1 MSAAIAHPFAGRA
14 KPVYLNFALKTFQS
28 QAAYKFEYFVGV
40 FNGLLYVFI
49 FTSLWSAIYSNL
61 AGGADTPFTRH
72 GIIAYAVFAM
82 ICRISMT
89 MDETEIAGRIRSG
102 DIAMDMTKPVNFF
115 LMNLAQTAGGTM
127 FHWFTR
133 VIPILLVC
141 FFAFDLDV
149 SLGPSRM
156 IAAAGAWIMGYMIFF
171 MINFAFALLAFWF
184 VETFSFQLM
193 KYALLNL
200 FSGAVVPV
208 DFFPAWMRPFMDIL
222 PFQYILYTPTAVF
235 TGHLPWPETARLMSL
250 QAVWIVILGLVCNVM
265 WRAARSKLVVQ
276 GG

>member
-1 MSAAIAHPFAGRA
+1 MTAPSAHPFGGTA
-14 KPVYLNFALKTFQS
+14 KPVYVNFALKTFQS

-40 FNGLLYVFI
+40 LNGLLYVFI
-49 FTSLWSAIYSNL
+49 FTSLWSSIYSTL
-61 AGGADTPFTRH
+61 AGGADTPFTRG
-72 GIIAYAVFAM
+72 GIIAYSVFAM

-89 MDETEIAGRIRSG
+89 MDETEIGGRIRSG

-115 LMNLAQTAGGTM
+115 LMNLSQTAGGTM

-149 SLGPSRM
+149 AIGPARM
-156 IAAAGAWIMGYMIFF
+156 ATAAGAWIMGYMIFF
-171 MINFAFALLAFWF
+171 MMNFAFALLAFWF

-250 QAVWIVILGLVCNVM
+250 QAVWIMILGFVCNVM
-265 WRAARSKLVVQ
+265 WRAARRKLVVQ

>member
-1 MSAAIAHPFAGRA
+1 MSASVTHPFEGSA

-49 FTSLWSAIYSNL
+49 FTSLWLAIYSSL
-61 AGGADTPFTRH
+61 ADGADTPFTRT
-72 GIIAYAVFAM
+72 GIISYAVFAM

-89 MDETEIAGRIRSG
+89 MEDTEIASRIRSG

-115 LMNLAQTAGGTM
+115 LMNLSQTAGVTM

-141 FFAFDLDV
+141 FFSFDLDV
-149 SLGPSRM
+149 SVGPARM
-156 IAAAGAWIMGYMIFF
+156 IAATAAWIMGYMIFF
-171 MINFAFALLAFWF
+171 MMNFAFALLAFWF

-235 TGHLPWPETARLMSL
+235 TGHLQWQETLRLMSL
-250 QAVWIVILGLVCNVM
+250 QAVWIVILGFVCNIM
-265 WRAARSKLVVQ
+265 WRSARRKLVVQ

>member
-1 MSAAIAHPFAGRA
+1 MSAAIEHPFAGSA

-49 FTSLWSAIYSNL
+49 FTSLWSAIYSGL
-61 AGGADTPFTRH
+61 DAGSDTPFTKA
-72 GIIAYAVFAM
+72 GIITYAVFAM

-89 MDETEIAGRIRSG
+89 MEDTEISSRIRSG

-115 LMNLAQTAGGTM
+115 LMNLSQTAGVTM

-141 FFAFDLDV
+141 FFAFDLEI
-149 SLGPSRM
+149 PAEPARM
-156 IAAAGAWIMGYMIFF
+156 AAAVCAWIMGYIVFF
-171 MINFAFALLAFWF
+171 MLNFVFALLAFWF
-184 VETFSFQLM
+184 VETFSFQLT
-193 KYALLNL
+193 KYAMINL
-200 FSGAVVPV
+200 FSGAIIPV
-208 DFFPAWMRPFMDIL
+208 DFFPAWMRPLMEML
-222 PFQYILYTPTAVF
+222 PFQYIFYTPTAVF
-235 TGHLPWPETARLMSL
+235 TGHLAWPEAIRLMSL
-250 QAVWIVILGLVCNVM
+250 QMAWIAILGVACNVM
-265 WRAARSKLVVQ
+265 WSSARRKLVVQ

>member
-1 MSAAIAHPFAGRA
+1 MSASIAHPFAGSA

-49 FTSLWSAIYSNL
+49 FTSLWSAIYSGL
-61 AGGADTPFTRH
+61 SSGADTPFTKT
-72 GIIAYAVFAM
+72 GIITYAVFAM

-89 MDETEIAGRIRSG
+89 MEDTEISSRIRSG

-115 LMNLAQTAGGTM
+115 LMNLSQTSGVTM

-141 FFAFDLDV
+141 FFAFDMDI
-149 SLGPSRM
+149 SFEPARM
-156 IAAAGAWIMGYMIFF
+156 AASALAWIMGYMIFF
-171 MINFAFALLAFWF
+171 MMNFAFALLAFWF

-193 KYALLNL
+193 KYAFINL
-200 FSGAVVPV
+200 FSGGIIPV
-208 DFFPAWMRPFMDIL
+208 DFFPAWMRPIMDIL
-222 PFQYILYTPTAVF
+222 PFQYILYTPTAIF
-235 TGHLPWPETARLMSL
+235 TGHLAWPETARLMSL
-250 QAVWIVILGLVCNVM
+250 QVVWIVILGVVCNAM
-265 WRAARSKLVVQ
+265 WRSARRKLVVQ